1 MLKTDAFVKLVKL
14 MKRYGGVLSSSVCH
28 LSMAPLFF
36 FMFPQL
42 DSVPS
47 ICARLAYYKE
57 ERGVLQ

>member
-1 MLKTDAFVKLVKL
+1 MEEWLHKFCVSPINGA
-14 MKRYGGVLSSSVCH
+14 S
-28 LSMAPLFF
+28 FF

-47 ICARLAYYKE
+47 ICAWLAYYKE